1 MGVKLN
7 SSGGGSVE
15 INPPSTGST
24 FTLTAPAITDTIVT
38 KTSTDTL
45 TNKTLTSPTITSPT
59 ITSPTITGASMSSMS
74 SSVLTQMSAN
84 NGAAT
89 IVGSTTVPFTGIPS
103 WVKRLTVI
111 SYGLS
116 TNSTSPVILQL
127 GTSGGWQTSGYAGMA
142 QYGSSASYVTGTN
155 LTGMYPFNGNN
166 AGNSGNFIMILYLL
180 DSTSNKWVT
189 SGVAGDA
196 AGLSLSSQFAWGV
209 TLSGTLTQVRWNTVN
224 GTDTFDA
231 GTVNVM
237 YE

>member
-7 SSGGGSVE
+7 STGGGSVE

-45 TNKTLTSPTITSPT
+45 TNKTLTSPTL
-59 ITSPTITGASMSSMS
+59 TSPTITGASMSSMS

-89 IVGSTTVPFTGIPS
+89 IVGSTTVSFTGIPS

-116 TNSTSPVILQL
+116 TNSSSPVILQL
-127 GTSGGWQTSGYAGMA
+127 GTSGGWQTSGYAGMV
-142 QYGSSASYVTGTN
+142 QYGSSATYTNGTN
-155 LTGMYPFNGNN
+155 LAGMYPLVSAAAGNN
-166 AGNSGNFIMILYLL
+166 GHFIMTLYLL
-180 DSTSNKWVT
+180 DASTNRWVT
-189 SGVAGDA
+189 SGVAGEAA
-196 AGLSLSSQFAWGV
+196 AGSLSSQFAWGV

-231 GTVNVM
+231 GIVNVM

>member
-45 TNKTLTSPTITSPT
+45 TNKTLTSPTLTSPT

-74 SSVLTQMSAN
+74 SSVLTSMTAQASTS
-84 NGAAT
+84 GTT
-89 IVGSTTVPFTGIPS
+89 IPFTGIPS
-103 WVKRLTVI
+103 WAKRLTVMLNGV
-111 SYGLS
+111 SGS
-116 TNSTSPVILQL
+116 GTSLFILQL
-127 GTSGGWQTSGYAGMA
+127 GYGATPTWVTSGYSGAA
-142 QYGSSASYVTGTN
+142 QYGSSASYTSSS
-155 LTGMYPFNGNN
+155 N
-166 AGNSGNFIMILYLL
+166 AAGIYLMGASAAAALYSGLSTITLL
-180 DSTSNKWVT
+180 DASTNTWAA
-189 SGVAGDA
+189 SGVVGET
-196 AGLSLSSQFAWGV
+196 SSNYPTQLHGWSVA
-209 TLSGTLTQVRWNTVN
+209 LSGTLTAVRLNTVN

-231 GTVNVM
+231 GKINVM

>member
-1 MGVKLN
+1 MGIKLN
-7 SSGGGSVE
+7 SSSGGSVE
-15 INPPSTGST
+15 INPPATAST
-24 FTLTAPAITDTIVT
+24 FTLTAPAINDTIVT

-45 TNKTLTSPTITSPT
+45 TNKTLTSPV
-59 ITSPTITGASMSSMS
+59 ITGASMSGMS

-116 TNSTSPVILQL
+116 TNSTSALILQL
-127 GTSGGWQTSGYAGMA
+127 GTSGGWQTSGYAGMV
-142 QYGSSASYVTGTN
+142 QYGSSANYISGTN
-155 LTGMYPFNGNN
+155 YTGMYPFFSSVASNIGY
-166 AGNSGNFIMILYLL
+166 FIMTLYLL
-180 DSTSNKWVT
+180 DASTNRWVT
-189 SGVAGDA
+189 SGTAGDA
-196 AGLSLSSQFAWGV
+196 SVGSLSAQFAWGV
-209 TLSGTLTQVRWNTVN
+209 ALSGTLTQVRWNTVN